1 MNKQYC
7 VISCP
12 IDTYSGYGARSRDF
26 VKALYELKK
35 DEWDIGILAQR
46 WGATPWNYI
55 EENSKDWDFLNSLII
70 RTGQLTK
77 QPDVWI
83 QITIP
88 SEFQPIGKHNIGVTA
103 GIETTICH
111 ASWIDGCN
119 RMNLVLVSSNHAKT
133 VFKGSEF
140 QENNQNGQVV
150 RTIKLQKPVEVLFEG
165 VDLSKYFCIP
175 ENEINQTDLVKC
187 INEVKESF
195 CYLFVGHWLQG
206 DLGEDRKNVGLMLK
220 NFLETF
226 KGKKSKPA
234 LIMKTSGAG
243 SSVMDRDEILKKI
256 DYVKK
261 IVGGNDLPNV
271 YVLHGDIEDSD
282 MNDLYNHPKVK
293 AMLNLTKGEGFG
305 RPLLEFSLCKKPIIT
320 TSYSGQLDFLD
331 PEFTVLINGEIK
343 QIHPSAVVEN
353 MLIPESGWFS
363 PNLGEF
369 KYYMKDIFENYN
381 KYIDN
386 AKRQSHKSKTKFS
399 FDCMKDVLSN
409 YLDLVPKKV
418 ELKLPALKKIELPKL
433 KKLD

>member
-88 SEFQPIGKHNIGVTA
+88 SEFQPIGKYNIGVTA

-119 RMNLVLVSSNHAKT
+119 RMNLVLASSNHAKT
-133 VFKGSEF
+133 VFESSQFEERDREGR
-140 QENNQNGQVV
+140 VV
-150 RTIKLQKPVEVLFEG
+150 RSIKLQKPVEVLFEG
-165 VDLSKYFCIP
+165 LDLKKYFHIP
-175 ENEINQTDLVKC
+175 EKELSNTKLVESLDN
-187 INEVKESF
+187 IKESF

-206 DLGEDRKNVGLMLK
+206 ELGEDRKNVSLMLK
-220 NFLETF
+220 SFLETF
-226 KGKKSKPA
+226 KGKKQRPA

-243 SSVMDRDEILKKI
+243 SSIMDRDEIISKI
-256 DYVKK
+256 DRIKNM
-261 IVGGNDLPNV
+261 VGGNDLPSV
-271 YVLHGDIEDSD
+271 YVLHGDIEDTD
-282 MNDLYNHPKVK
+282 MNHLYNHPKVK

-305 RPLLEFSLCKKPIIT
+305 RPLLEFSIVKKPIIT
-320 TSYSGQLDFLD
+320 TAYSGHLDFLD
-331 PEFTVLINGEIK
+331 PEFTMLVTGEIK
-343 QIHPSAVVEN
+343 QVHPSTVVEN
-353 MLIPESGWFS
+353 MIIPESSWFS
-363 PNLGEF
+363 PNIIQF
-369 KYYMKDIFENYN
+369 KSYMKEVFE
-381 KYIDN
+381 KYEKYAEK
-386 AKRQSHKSKTKFS
+386 AKRQSHKSKVEFNL
-399 FDCMKDVLSN
+399 DVMKDVMSK
-409 YLDLVPKKV
+409 YLDIIPKKV
-418 ELKLPALKKIELPKL
+418 ALKLPTLKKIELPTL
-433 KKLD
+433 KKT